1 MKPAELLCEG
11 ASLVGVEL
19 TSAERDLFMLYLRE
33 LKSWNKKI
41 NLTGLKSDRDI
52 VTGHFLDS
60 LSAARFVPEGSRL
73 LDIGSGAGFPGIP
86 IKIISESLE
95 VTLLDSVHK
104 KVVFMREVI
113 RALGLGGITAVW
125 GRAEDEGN
133 GIERRRFQRVITRAV
148 GPIPGIL
155 RLSEPYLAAG
165 GGIILMRGQRGG
177 EEWEA
182 ALSEV
187 GKEYRLAERSD
198 FTLPFGGQSRTI
210 LVVERA

>member
-11 ASLVGVEL
+11 ASLIGVDL

-52 VTGHFLDS
+52 VIGHFLDS
-60 LSAARFVPEGSRL
+60 MSAARFVPEGSRL

-86 IKIISESLE
+86 IKIISPSLE

-104 KVVFMREVI
+104 KVMFMREVI
-113 RALGLGGITAVW
+113 RALGLGGITAAW

-133 GIERRRFQRVITRAV
+133 GIERRSFESVITRAV

-165 GGIILMRGQRGG
+165 GGIILMRGQKGG

-182 ALSEV
+182 ARGGVSE
-187 GKEYRLAERSD
+187 EFRLAERSD

>member
-11 ASLVGVEL
+11 ASLIGVDL

-52 VTGHFLDS
+52 VIGHFLDS
-60 LSAARFVPEGSRL
+60 MSAARFVPEGSRL

-86 IKIISESLE
+86 IKIISPSLE

-113 RALGLGGITAVW
+113 RSLGLGGIEAVW
-125 GRAEDEGN
+125 GRAEDQGN
-133 GIERRRFQRVITRAV
+133 GIERRSFQSVITRAV

-155 RLSEPYLAAG
+155 RLSESYLAAG
-165 GGIILMRGQRGG
+165 GRIILMRGQRGG

-182 ALSEV
+182 ARSDVSE
-187 GKEYRLAERSD
+187 EYRLAERSD